1 MADPAGLLIVSG
13 MMSPA
18 LPPEQ
23 LVTSSDLVRHF
34 GLWQERAARAP
45 LYILHRGRPRFVMTS
60 IETMDALCAA
70 HAPDT
75 AAPAAAAAGV
85 DATALLD
92 GMRDLA
98 VVADSDGT
106 ITASSRTARA
116 HFGATVAPGAAID
129 SVAPPSTRAFLIDA
143 IRRVLA
149 SGIGDRLEIP
159 SAAREGRM
167 LTLAIEPAGSGV
179 VLFARDNRP
188 EREAAHALASVH
200 ALDAAMLAT
209 TGIASVTINPRGYAV
224 DPSAT
229 LSAMTGL
236 TRDALAMIRFV
247 ALAEIGGRAALG
259 ASIEQAMAGETP
271 APLHVSLLVNR
282 ADPVSVRIGLAPLR
296 VGAMIEG
303 VAAMLVAA

>member
-1 MADPAGLLIVSG
+1 MTRVAGVLILLG

-23 LVTSSDLVRHF
+23 IVTSSDLVRHF

-45 LYILHRGRPRFVMTS
+45 LYILHRGRPRFVLTS

-70 HAPDT
+70 HAPGPDM
-75 AAPAAAAAGV
+75 PAVAGI

-92 GMRDLA
+92 GMHDL
-98 VVADSDGT
+98 VVMADADGI

-116 HFGATVAPGAAID
+116 HFGATVAIGTAINA
-129 SVAPPSTRAFLIDA
+129 VAPLAARAFLANA
-143 IRRVLA
+143 IRRVLS
-149 SGIGDRLEIP
+149 SGMGERLDVP
-159 SAAREGRM
+159 SVAREGRI

-179 VLFARDNRP
+179 ALFARDDTPDRD
-188 EREAAHALASVH
+188 AAHAVAV
-200 ALDAAMLAT
+200 AQAMDAALLAA

-224 DPSAT
+224 DPSVA

-247 ALAEIGGRAALG
+247 ALVEIGDRVALG
-259 ASIEQAMAGETP
+259 AAVEQAMAGESP
-271 APLHVSLLVNR
+271 APLPAALLVNR
-282 ADPVSVRIGLAPLR
+282 ADPVRVRIGLAPLR
-296 VGAMIEG
+296 VGAAITG
-303 VAAMLVAA
+303 VAAVLIAA

>member
-1 MADPAGLLIVSG
+1 MTCTAGLLILSG
-13 MMSPA
+13 MRSPA

-45 LYILHRGRPRFVMTS
+45 LYILHRGRPRFVLTS

-70 HAPDT
+70 HAPDA
-75 AAPAAAAAGV
+75 AAPAAAAI

-92 GMRDLA
+92 GMRDL
-98 VVADSDGT
+98 VVLAAGDGT
-106 ITASSRTARA
+106 IIASSRTARA

-129 SVAPPSTRAFLIDA
+129 GVAPLSARAFLTDA

-149 SGIGDRLEIP
+149 SGIGDRLDIP

-167 LTLAIEPAGSGV
+167 LTLAIEPAGTGV
-179 VLFARDNRP
+179 ALFAQDGTP
-188 EREAAHALASVH
+188 EREAAYALASAY
-200 ALDAAMLAT
+200 ALDAALLAT
-209 TGIASVTINPRGYAV
+209 TGVACVTINPRGYAV
-224 DPSAT
+224 DPSAA

-247 ALAEIGGRAALG
+247 ALAEIGARVALG
-259 ASIEQAMAGETP
+259 EAIERALAGEAP
-271 APLHVSLLVNR
+271 APLQFSLLVNR
-282 ADPVSVRIGLAPLR
+282 ADPVTVRIGLAPLR
-296 VGAMIEG
+296 LGAAIEG
-303 VAAMLVAA
+303 VAAVMVVA